1 MDRLADLRRDYKR
14 ARLEPE
20 DLGPDPI
27 AAFERW
33 FSEARASEAIEPNA
47 MALGTADEAGTPSVR
62 MVLLKGIDARG
73 FVFYTAGARRGAS
86 SPSTRGPRSFFGGP
100 SWSVRCG
107 SPGR

>member
-62 MVLLKGIDARG
+62 MVLRMHRSCYVLLGH
-73 FVFYTAGARRGAS
+73 
-86 SPSTRGPRSFFGGP
+86 PSAMPA
-100 SWSVRCG
+100 
-107 SPGR
+107 